1 MTTFEDLGI
10 STKPGQRR
18 YATICPNCNNDRQ
31 KHKNAL
37 CLTVNDEPDNR
48 WYKCHHC
55 GWSGNLDIADKYNQ
69 VREKSRMPKE
79 IPSTYSKAVRE
90 YLENERGISQK
101 VALKERIFEFSN
113 YNKPVLGFPFYIGE
127 TLVNVKYLNLTWT
140 PESEFP
146 KWYQMNKDLGTRSIF
161 LGMQSIKFEKDG
173 EMSKSRKIIITE
185 GECFHEDTEILTR
198 NGWIYFK
205 NYKGEEVLQ
214 VSQSESKQVIGN
226 FVYPEQ
232 IIKKEY
238 KGNLIYLHSKNISS
252 LTTEDHNIIVQR
264 EGILFKRSAINIYKS
279 KSLSDKLPLVINT
292 INSTSDIL
300 NLSNDQIRFC
310 IAVSAD
316 MTIRKSGDIYG
327 CFKKRRKKE
336 RFEDLIKG
344 LGLRY
349 SCNID
354 NRGYWSFFIHRN
366 QDLYYLFKEFPI
378 DWIGKLTT
386 SQIKIILEEIIFWDG
401 NNVPN
406 RNQIEY
412 SSCIYNNA
420 KFIQTLAHLNGYS
433 STIIHRKNNFG
444 SWYKVSI
451 LYGKKN
457 ASAQLC
463 LKREKIPYEGLVYCV
478 TVPSGMILVR
488 HNEKISISGNCDM
501 LTYKQCGYNNVLSIP
516 MGAPSLEAKNFEHE
530 FDYANDPYV
539 KSFFSPENVDT
550 IIFSGDDDA
559 PGRKCRDHLA
569 LIFGR
574 ERCKYVN
581 YPVGYKDINEVYWG
595 SKKKGLPKLGKE
607 GVDKCIVDLS
617 TFKVSGV
624 IRPSDVRNELIE
636 YATKGFTPGLG
647 IGVPEVDKLYTLKPK
662 HITMSTGL
670 PGSGKSTYWRWY
682 LSEFVR
688 HNIDLNIKWAMFTPE
703 NRPVAREYAKIAEV
717 TTGQAFKEGLPNSMS
732 QSLREATLSF
742 IEKHFFI
749 IAPNKKNFEDWNGK
763 IKPTGVNTMTSLL
776 EYIIYLKKTENIFG
790 YIIDA
795 WNKIE
800 HEQSKYISD
809 TNFISSQL
817 DYLIELN
824 DLYDLHG
831 IVIVHPTKME
841 LVGANFRIP
850 TLYDCKGS
858 SAWKEKADIGVIIHR
873 NKIRKKKKD
882 EIPVGADEDDKY
894 EVNLDAP
901 TILKCEK
908 LRFEELG
915 VEGKIKL
922 SMDYKK
928 GNRFYPVKVEPKPE
942 ALKSQTRYDGPQTA
956 ETDESFELKPME
968 DLPF

>member
-10 STKPGQRR
+10 NTKPGQRR

-55 GWSGNLDIADKYNQ
+55 GWSGNLDITDKYNQ

-79 IPSTYSKAVRE
+79 IPSTFSKVVRD
-90 YLENERGISQK
+90 YLESERGISQK
-101 VALKERIFEFSN
+101 VALKEQIFEFSN
-113 YNKPVLGFPFYIGE
+113 YNKPVLGFPFYVGV
-127 TLVNVKYLNLTWT
+127 TLVNVKYFNLSWT
-140 PESEFP
+140 PEAEFP

-161 LGMQSIKFEKDG
+161 LGMQSITFEKDG
-173 EMSKSRKIIITE
+173 EMSRSRKIIITE
-185 GECFHEDTEILTR
+185 GE
-198 NGWIYFK
+198 
-205 NYKGEEVLQ
+205 
-214 VSQSESKQVIGN
+214 
-226 FVYPEQ
+226 
-232 IIKKEY
+232 
-238 KGNLIYLHSKNISS
+238 
-252 LTTEDHNIIVQR
+252 
-264 EGILFKRSAINIYKS
+264 
-279 KSLSDKLPLVINT
+279 
-292 INSTSDIL
+292 
-300 NLSNDQIRFC
+300 
-310 IAVSAD
+310 
-316 MTIRKSGDIYG
+316 
-327 CFKKRRKKE
+327 
-336 RFEDLIKG
+336 
-344 LGLRY
+344 
-349 SCNID
+349 
-354 NRGYWSFFIHRN
+354 
-366 QDLYYLFKEFPI
+366 
-378 DWIGKLTT
+378 
-386 SQIKIILEEIIFWDG
+386 WD
-401 NNVPN
+401 
-406 RNQIEY
+406 
-412 SSCIYNNA
+412 
-420 KFIQTLAHLNGYS
+420 F
-433 STIIHRKNNFG
+433 
-444 SWYKVSI
+444 
-451 LYGKKN
+451 
-457 ASAQLC
+457 
-463 LKREKIPYEGLVYCV
+463 
-478 TVPSGMILVR
+478 
-488 HNEKISISGNCDM
+488 

-894 EVNLDAP
+894 EVNLEAP